1 MNVCW
6 INILMLLPTLEIWKF
21 LYFSS
26 ANKLLLIKFK
36 TKNIAFFCQ
45 FACPDYN
52 WDWKWCFQMI
62 IVYINIHTFYKLPDY
77 ISIYHS
83 LIWFLIYYSLLKSL
97 YFVWGLLD
105 IWYIS
110 IYSFHLFLPLIYV
123 YRFNLISFIY
133 RVGFL
138 FLKISI

>member
-62 IVYINIHTFYKLPDY
+62 IVYINIHTFCKLPDY

-133 RVGFL
+133 SVGFL
-138 FLKISI
+138 FLKIST